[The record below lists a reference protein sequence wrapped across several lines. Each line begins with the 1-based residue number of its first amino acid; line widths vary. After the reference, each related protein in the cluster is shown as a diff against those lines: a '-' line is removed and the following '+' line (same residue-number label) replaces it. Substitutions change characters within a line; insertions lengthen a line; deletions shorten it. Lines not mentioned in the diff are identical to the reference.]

1 MPGTGMKH
9 RRMGYGGSAAKPK
22 RKKMAMGGTAKKVT
36 PMKHG
41 GGHKKPGLYM
51 MEKGGAMKKATK
63 KQALAYA
70 MGGKND
76 KLKGVKAMAAS
87 LGMKLVPNK

>member
-1 MPGTGMKH
+1 
-9 RRMGYGGSAAKPK
+9 MGYGGSAAKPK
-22 RKKMAMGGTAKKVT
+22 KKKMAMGGTAKKKVT
-36 PMKHG
+36 PMGHG
-41 GGHKKPGLYM
+41 GGAKKPGLYM

-63 KQALAYA
+63 KQAMAYA
-70 MGGKND
+70 IGGKND